1 MAMAGGRA
9 NEWLGLALALGG
21 MMEIII
27 IITLFVV
34 VVVIPVTASG

>member
-9 NEWLGLALALGG
+9 NGWLGLALGG